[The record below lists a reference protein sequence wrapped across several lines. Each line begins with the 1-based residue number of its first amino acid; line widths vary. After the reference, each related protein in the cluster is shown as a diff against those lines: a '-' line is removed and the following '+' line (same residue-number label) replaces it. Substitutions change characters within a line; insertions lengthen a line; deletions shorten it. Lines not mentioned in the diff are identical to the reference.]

1 MWFLLLLSI
10 SSFAT
15 AVTPATS
22 AGCGSNS
29 STVGTFQLMVQ
40 RPDGARLPIRS
51 VQVLNN
57 GFKVLY
63 KPVNLPADVKKEAR
77 VTLVYMESGSDGA
90 MSVMEMVPAASPAE
104 WTLPSRARVL
114 VFAFGSQGLDEK
126 KVTNLVTKDKRLISQ
141 MMQYAEQTSQTEDN
155 LELLSVLENEDD
167 DPSAELT
174 RTNPSDRILA
184 AIVRALSGT
193 NYGLDASGQAR
204 RAPIVTMKDK
214 AMDGFFSNAGGLF
227 MGGGILPDVKNWL
240 FPETEFRSVFSV
252 ASPDDS
258 MQLCGRFL
266 PTGSSRT
273 RTVYLW
279 AHRFSDAPRPNPA
292 FMNGAHIPLNAKSML
307 PLQKGVDLPLMEK
320 VRDWVMKPVGQGA
333 EIPVRV
339 SVQGRS
345 LEVDPRNTKLAPGT
359 YQLAGRWDF
368 EQLKVAGN
376 IDVYSMD
383 ALTSAQPSS
392 ASADRLVAASGPV
405 LLDLEGADFQFV
417 KKVSIRR
424 AGGQKALTEELDW
437 QPPVTYQGPQKKLT
451 VELDTDRLRP
461 GNYVLTLVSANNISR
476 DLPLS
481 ILPAPPQIEN
491 LPIRLAQE
499 SAEQSFT
506 LKGKGLDRIESIVSP
521 GAKFRLSS
529 FDPTRPNERILVVA
543 LLDAQAK
550 AGTLL
555 AMNVVVPGVARSI
568 PIAAALQV
576 GGPRP
581 RITSVKIS
589 LPENLGI
596 TPKAEELPAGSFVS
610 VSLRI
615 EPTDLKPALK
625 LQCKEG
631 SKGFEELL
639 INVGE
644 KKAGAKLEMVGPGQL
659 FVTFDPG
666 ILGPAGCQV
675 SAVLVG
681 DTASEAAKVG
691 TVIRFPRIEMFWM
704 TDEKAGGGN
713 FLGILSGSDLELIER
728 TGWDATKGIP
738 VEAIPTTGA
747 GSGLQQTLKVA
758 MPWPSP
764 TPRAPIYVWLR
775 GESQGRLVEGNRTK

>member
-1 MWFLLLLSI
+1 MWLLLLLTL
-10 SSFAT
+10 SSLAM

-29 STVGTFQLMVQ
+29 STVGTFQLLVQ
-40 RPDGARLPIRS
+40 RPDGAKLPIRS
-51 VQVLNN
+51 VQVLNKDY
-57 GFKVLY
+57 KVLY

-104 WTLPSRARVL
+104 WTLPARARVL
-114 VFAFGSQGLDEK
+114 VFVFGSQGLDEK

-141 MMQYAEQTSQTEDN
+141 MTQYAEQTSQTEDN
-155 LELLSVLENEDD
+155 LELLSLLENEDD
-167 DPSAELT
+167 DPSAELS
-174 RTNPSDRILA
+174 RTNPSDRMLA

-227 MGGGILPDVKNWL
+227 MGGGMLPEVKNWL

-266 PTGSSRT
+266 PTGNGRT

-279 AHRFSDAPRPNPA
+279 AHRFSDAARPSPA
-292 FMNGAHIPLNAKSML
+292 LVNGAHIPLNAKSIL
-307 PLQKGVDLPLMEK
+307 PMQPGADLLLMEK
-320 VRDWVMKPVGQGA
+320 VRDWVMKPVGQGT

-339 SVQGRS
+339 SVQGRA
-345 LEVDPRNTKLAPGT
+345 LEVDPRNTKLTPGT

-376 IDVYSMD
+376 IDVYSVD
-383 ALTSAQPSS
+383 TLTSAQPSS
-392 ASADRLVAASGPV
+392 ASADRLVAASGPI
-405 LLDLEGADFQFV
+405 LLELEGADFQFV

-424 AGGQKALTEELDW
+424 TGGQKALTEELDW
-437 QPPVTYQGPQKKLT
+437 QPPVIYQGPQKKLS

-461 GNYVLTLVSANNISR
+461 GNYVLTLISANNIIR
-476 DLPLS
+476 DMPLS

-499 SAEQSFT
+499 SAEQSFM

-521 GAKFRLSS
+521 GTKFRLSN
-529 FDPTRPNERILVVA
+529 FDPTRPNERHVVA
-543 LLDAQAK
+543 LLDPQAK

-555 AMNVVVPGVARSI
+555 AMNVVVPGVARGI
-568 PIAAALQV
+568 PVAAALQV

-581 RITSVKIS
+581 RITSVKLS

-610 VSLRI
+610 ASLRI
-615 EPTDLKPALK
+615 EPADLKPAVK

-639 INVGE
+639 INAGE

-659 FVTFDPG
+659 FLTFDPG
-666 ILGPAGCQV
+666 LLGPAGCQV

-681 DTASEAAKVG
+681 DTASEPAKIG

-728 TGWDATKGIP
+728 TGWDATKGLP
-738 VEAIPTTGA
+738 VETMPVTGA
-747 GSGLQQTLKVA
+747 GSGLQQTMKVA

-775 GESQGRLVEGNRTK
+775 GESQGRLVEGSRTK